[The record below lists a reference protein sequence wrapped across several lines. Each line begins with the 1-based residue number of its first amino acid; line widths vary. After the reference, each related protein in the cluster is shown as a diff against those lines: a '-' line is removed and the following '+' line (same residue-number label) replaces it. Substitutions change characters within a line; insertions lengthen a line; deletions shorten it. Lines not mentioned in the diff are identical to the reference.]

1 MSPAAACLPVGRQ
14 MPPPGRTSSGL
25 PDAGKRT
32 SAPFMPKSLS
42 VINAISVELMIAR
55 PSMLRLASIDELR
68 PQASVPGQPQKCTDE
83 PERHQKD
90 DDNEVVRSGT

>member
-25 PDAGKRT
+25 PDAGKL
-32 SAPFMPKSLS
+32 MPKTLS

-55 PSMLRLASIDELR
+55 PSILRLASIAGITSPSERSR
-68 PQASVPGQPQKCTDE
+68 PATKV
-83 PERHQKD
+83 H
-90 DDNEVVRSGT
+90 